1 MKLSYL
7 SMPLL
12 LSLLALGG
20 CVRLPT
26 GVEPVSPF
34 AADRYL
40 GQWYEIARLDH
51 RFERGLTQV
60 TAEYQQD
67 ADGGI
72 RVINRGCDGYSGEWQ
87 QAEGKARFVNDTNT
101 GFLKVSF
108 FGPFYGTYA
117 VFELDEKYRYAFVS
131 GPNRDYLWF
140 LAREPEPDQ
149 ALRERFV
156 QRAGELGFPVEELI
170 WVKHGDSRCE

>member
-1 MKLSYL
+1 MKYPFLGIAV
-7 SMPLL
+7 L
-12 LSLLALGG
+12 LSLAALSA

-26 GVEPVSPF
+26 GVEPVTPF
-34 AADRYL
+34 SADRYL

-60 TAEYQQD
+60 TAQYQQQ
-67 ADGGI
+67 ADGTI
-72 RVINRGCDGYSGEWQ
+72 RVTNRGCEGYSGEWQ
-87 QAEGKARFVNDTNT
+87 QAEGKARFAGDSNT

-117 VFELDEKYRYAFVS
+117 IFELDSEYQHAFVS
-131 GPNRDYLWF
+131 GPNHDYLW
-140 LAREPEPDQ
+140 LLSREPEPGQ
-149 ALRERFV
+149 ALRERFT
-156 QRAGELGFPVEELI
+156 RTAGELGFPVDELI